1 MTQKMSLI
9 KCAAHQCLAQAQKD
23 FLYSME
29 LNTINGV
36 FNKARGWKAKAG
48 RLHQFQPLPLISMS
62 SLHTVQSYPTTPKG
76 ILGSLATMPVK
87 WLRNFNFADA
97 NEPRVAEAGSGK
109 V

>member
-1 MTQKMSLI
+1 MSLI
-9 KCAAHQCLAQAQKD
+9 KCAAHQCLVQAQKD

-29 LNTINGV
+29 PNAIDGV

-62 SLHTVQSYPTTPKG
+62 TLHTVQSYPTTPKG
-76 ILGSLATMPVK
+76 ILGSWTTVL
-87 WLRNFNFADA
+87 FADA